1 MFKFNVYIELITEYI
16 ELPISNNFDLLSP
29 EEGSIT
35 RYANIFE
42 ESDDYDSDYELYNTS
57 RDSYSDTHVYSTRRF
72 SGYSDLDNNYYNN
85 YNNNDTHSQKSMTF
99 SDRVIKERQRMIRK
113 KLLSRYNANGSN
125 ITNEIYNNLLRP
137 HLAEINFTLSKDDC
151 DLDLYNQILEKHKRI
166 ANALSD
172 QKEIIRDIKFNS
184 NRTSATN
191 EKLIQV
197 QLENAKLLSDNQE
210 NIETIKN
217 LKIDIENAQSDLI
230 VERKQNE
237 QLLKDK
243 VELQNKISILSKENR
258 SLLTS
263 QEMMQ
268 NIHNNEVEELN
279 SKKAE
284 LSSRICELQN
294 DLDFFRDS
302 LQESHKMNEILRS
315 EMTSLI
321 DVYKNDKDS
330 LNKLKLENK
339 RLMENNSIYKS
350 QNYSLIEINDRLRKR
365 TLFCNHTGEFSN
377 TNSSTIT
384 NLSSDLN
391 LQSTPTAFSPN
402 ASHSSYVSESLQDIH
417 AGSDDHVNA
426 NANLS
431 VTDVHSLDHSLS
443 AVSPNSNTNSSTST
457 AIVSNSCHLG
467 LVFNSI
473 DDNSAYIKNNGTLSN
488 MGSPFSCQYNE
499 TSDSMGVDANQSY
512 AIANLITN
520 DKIANPTTRWVT
532 EKVSRQSSMDG
543 LESLRDKIR
552 SISLDSNVENVNING
567 TLKCFQSNVTINL
580 IQNKLQLI
588 SQRLNETIV

>member
-1 MFKFNVYIELITEYI
+1 
-16 ELPISNNFDLLSP
+16 
-29 EEGSIT
+29 
-35 RYANIFE
+35 
-42 ESDDYDSDYELYNTS
+42 
-57 RDSYSDTHVYSTRRF
+57 
-72 SGYSDLDNNYYNN
+72 
-85 YNNNDTHSQKSMTF
+85 
-99 SDRVIKERQRMIRK
+99 MIRK

-125 ITNEIYNNLLRP
+125 ITNEIDNNLLRP

-284 LSSRICELQN
+284 LSSRISELQN

-417 AGSDDHVNA
+417 AGSDAHVNA

-443 AVSPNSNTNSSTST
+443 ASNFSTGLNELCSSVNSHDNSYYKSVSPNSNTNSSTST